1 MNNPAV
7 EIISIMREKKLT
19 LGTVESATGGLIAH
33 LITNIPGSSDVFQ
46 GTIVSYSNEIKMKIV
61 GVKKTTLEKYGAVSS
76 TVAAEMAAG
85 GRKTLGVK
93 ICVADT
99 GIAGPGG
106 ASPEKPAGLFYLGLS
121 HKDGTFTQKH
131 LFAGSRE
138 ENKQQAAQTA
148 LKLVLD
154 YLKKL
159 P

>member
-1 MNNPAV
+1 MNDIAA
-7 EIISIMREKKLT
+7 ESIDILRGRKLT

-33 LITNIPGSSDVFQ
+33 LLTGIPGSSDVFR
-46 GTIVSYSNEIKMKIV
+46 GSIVSYSNDIKMNLA
-61 GVKKTTLEKYGAVSS
+61 GVKKPTLEKYGAVSS
-76 TVAAEMAAG
+76 QVAAEMAAG
-85 GRKTLGVK
+85 GRKALGVD

-106 ASPEKPAGLFYLGLS
+106 ATPGKPVGLFYLGLS
-121 HKDGTFTQKH
+121 TKEGTETKKH
-131 LFAGSRE
+131 LFTGSRE

-148 LKLVLD
+148 LLWVLY